1 MPTIMRQINLISR
14 CEGLYRTDRLR
25 GAELGA
31 CHHSYVLATC
41 RNPGISQ
48 EELARH
54 ICINKSGVTR
64 HLTYLEEHG
73 YVSRIHSESDKR
85 VTLVYPTD
93 KMRQVF
99 PDVKRIVEEWND
111 YLTAG
116 LTEAELAQFR
126 TLLERLALRAKKY
139 SDDREETKE

>member
-31 CHHSYVLATC
+31 CHHSYVLVIC

-64 HLTYLEEHG
+64 HLAYLEEHG
-73 YVSRIHSESDKR
+73 YVSRIHSEADKR

-93 KMRQVF
+93 KMRQVL
-99 PDVKRIVEEWND
+99 PDVKRIVEEWNE

-126 TLLERLALRAKKY
+126 ALLERLALRAKKY
-139 SDDREETKE
+139 SDDREEAKE

>member
-1 MPTIMRQINLISR
+1 MPTIMRQINMISR

-31 CHHSYVLATC
+31 CHHSYVLAIC

-64 HLTYLEEHG
+64 HLAYLEEHG

-85 VTLVYPTD
+85 VTLVYPTE

-99 PDVKRIVEEWND
+99 PEVKRIVEEWNE

-126 TLLERLALRAKKY
+126 ELLDRLALRAKKY
-139 SDDREETKE
+139 SDDREEAKE

>member
-31 CHHSYVLATC
+31 CHHSYVLVIC

-64 HLTYLEEHG
+64 HLAYLEEHG
-73 YVSRIHSESDKR
+73 YVSRIHSEADKR

-93 KMRQVF
+93 KMRQGL
-99 PDVKRIVEEWND
+99 PGVKRIVEEWNE

-126 TLLERLALRAKKY
+126 ALLERLALRAKKY
-139 SDDREETKE
+139 SDDREEAKE

>member
-31 CHHSYVLATC
+31 CHHSYVLVIC

-64 HLTYLEEHG
+64 HLAYLEEHG
-73 YVSRIHSESDKR
+73 YVSRIHSEADKR

-93 KMRQVF
+93 KMRQVL

-111 YLTAG
+111 LTAG

-126 TLLERLALRAKKY
+126 ALLERLALRAKKY
-139 SDDREETKE
+139 SDDREEAKE

>member
-1 MPTIMRQINLISR
+1 MISR
-14 CEGLYRTDRLR
+14 CEGLYRTDKLR

-31 CHHSYVLATC
+31 CHHSYVLVIC

-64 HLTYLEEHG
+64 HLAYLEEHG
-73 YVSRIHSESDKR
+73 YVSRTHSESDKR
-85 VTLVYPTD
+85 VTLVYPTE
-93 KMRQVF
+93 KMRQVL
-99 PDVKRIVEEWND
+99 PDVKRIVEEWNE
-111 YLTAG
+111 YLTEG

-126 TLLERLALRAKKY
+126 ELLERLALRAKKY
-139 SDDREETKE
+139 SDDREEAKE

>member
-1 MPTIMRQINLISR
+1 MPTIMRQINMISR
-14 CEGLYRTDRLR
+14 CEGLYRTDKLR

-31 CHHSYVLATC
+31 CHHSYVLVIC

-64 HLTYLEEHG
+64 HLAYLEEHG
-73 YVSRIHSESDKR
+73 YVSRTHSESDKR
-85 VTLVYPTD
+85 VTLVYPTE
-93 KMRQVF
+93 KMRQVL
-99 PDVKRIVEEWND
+99 PDVKRIVEEWNE
-111 YLTAG
+111 YLTEG

-126 TLLERLALRAKKY
+126 ELLERLALRAKKY
-139 SDDREETKE
+139 SDDREEAKE

>member
-31 CHHSYVLATC
+31 CHHSYVLVIC
-41 RNPGISQ
+41 RNPGMSQ

-64 HLTYLEEHG
+64 HLAYLEEHG
-73 YVSRIHSESDKR
+73 YVSRIHSEADQR

-93 KMRQVF
+93 KMRQVL
-99 PDVKRIVEEWND
+99 PDVKRIVEEWNE

-126 TLLERLALRAKKY
+126 ALLERLALRAKKY
-139 SDDREETKE
+139 SDDREEAKE